1 MAAARGLDITHVF
14 EEKIS
19 AAKERPEYDRMMLAA
34 HRGEFNVLAIWAL
47 DRLQRSMTGAVH
59 AVLDLD
65 RLGVEVLSVREAWLD
80 TGGPVRNLFVA
91 IFGWI
96 SEQERL
102 RVSERVKCALSR
114 LRAEGRIVV
123 GRPRAIVD
131 IDAALRHRSEGLS
144 IRVAARKLGIGAS
157 TLHRVYQAHDALL
170 RATETPVPKTPAL
183 GTNSTPKNIIDL
195 QARIDARLPVPEG
208 EPLGHSD
215 TRTGT

>member
-19 AAKERPEYDRMMLAA
+19 AAKERPAYDKMMLAA

-65 RLGVEVLSVREAWLD
+65 RLGVEVLSVREPWLD
-80 TGGPVRNLFVA
+80 TGGPLRNLCVA
-91 IFGWI
+91 IFGYI
-96 SEQERL
+96 GEQERL
-102 RVSERVKCALSR
+102 RVGERVRCALDR
-114 LRAEGRIVV
+114 LRAQGRVL
-123 GRPRAIVD
+123 GRPRATVEIE
-131 IDAALRHRSEGLS
+131 AALRLRSEGLS
-144 IRVAARKLGIGAS
+144 IRVAARKLGVGAS

-170 RATETPVPKTPAL
+170 VATDPVVPQTPAL
-183 GTNSTPKNIIDL
+183 GTKSTPKNIIDL
-195 QARIDARLPVPEG
+195 QERIDARAGVPEG